1 MQLQNLIQG
10 KDLKC
15 TTAFSLSL
23 RPLLFSPLGVL
34 ENTIAN
40 NHKLLFLV
48 WMGRTPCWSN
58 FWQGISVFKKKKTHI
73 QGEIFKQ
80 ENRCSCTILYL
91 LYVTVHSFVFFL
103 CSTRK
108 VRQNY
113 ISKLSHC
120 KHSLICLQTP
130 ESIQQ
135 EYLPTQAKI
144 QLSQSLLQQPPLKT
158 ANRKL

>member
-1 MQLQNLIQG
+1 MHH
-10 KDLKC
+10 C
-15 TTAFSLSL
+15 FF
-23 RPLLFSPLGVL
+23 PLLTPSPVFSIRCFGKYYCKQSQ
-34 ENTIAN
+34 TA
-40 NHKLLFLV
+40 LFV

-91 LYVTVHSFVFFL
+91 LYVTVHSFGFFL